1 MSLQTGDPLPD
12 VVLYEGDPEGKVK
25 LSNLFS
31 GGKGVLFGVV
41 GAFTPTCSRSH
52 LPEFVSQHANLLS
65 LGVSVVACV
74 SVNDPYVLGCW
85 GQAHGTDGK
94 IIMLADPQG
103 EFVRQAGLE
112 LDLTRTLGDV
122 RCKRFAMITND
133 GIVTEA
139 IIEEPEVKDQPSLAQ
154 LVVDKLNGSMAFQD
168 ASMDPSVDD
177 AQSRSS

>member
-1 MSLQTGDPLPD
+1 MIADL
-12 VVLYEGDPEGKVK
+12 
-25 LSNLFS
+25 
-31 GGKGVLFGVV
+31 
-41 GAFTPTCSRSH
+41 R
-52 LPEFVSQHANLLS
+52 QHANLLS

-122 RCKRFAMITND
+122 RCKR
-133 GIVTEA
+133 
-139 IIEEPEVKDQPSLAQ
+139 
-154 LVVDKLNGSMAFQD
+154 
-168 ASMDPSVDD
+168 
-177 AQSRSS
+177 